1 LKHFELSCPS
11 NVAGVWASNHS
22 DPLGSIASRWHHQ
35 LPLSR
40 RSGQGI
46 HQFFRHVPAQKFTEL
61 GSQTDNTFSS
71 FVTTEKNRKQNDNDD
86 FLLSLPGDKSQNKRT
101 MKRLKQSIPGDPERL
116 GYIIMLADG
125 LAMKSGA

>member
-1 LKHFELSCPS
+1 M
-11 NVAGVWASNHS
+11 
-22 DPLGSIASRWHHQ
+22 
-35 LPLSR
+35 
-40 RSGQGI
+40 
-46 HQFFRHVPAQKFTEL
+46 PAQKFTEL
-61 GSQTDNTFSS
+61 GIQTDNTFSS

-101 MKRLKQSIPGDPERL
+101 MKRLKQRIPGDPERL